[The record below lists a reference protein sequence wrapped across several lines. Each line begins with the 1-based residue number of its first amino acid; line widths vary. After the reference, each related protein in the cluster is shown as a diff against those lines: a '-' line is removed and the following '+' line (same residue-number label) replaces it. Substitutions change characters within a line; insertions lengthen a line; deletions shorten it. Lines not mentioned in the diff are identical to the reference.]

1 MQANRCYRMNFLMLF
16 SNVVFDLHIFSL
28 FISVGLNDIV
38 NYAFDKVLFYPFLL
52 QIQEITF
59 KILVREMS
67 GYQCRNKYQN
77 IEQYYRKVT

>member
-1 MQANRCYRMNFLMLF
+1 MNFPFLF
-16 SNVVFDLHIFSL
+16 SNVVFDLRIFSL
-28 FISVGLNDIV
+28 FISVGLTDLAK
-38 NYAFDKVLFYPFLL
+38 YAFYKILFYPFLL

-67 GYQCRNKYQN
+67 GYQGRNKYQN